1 MPTGTFVDGFM
12 AVWNTIT
19 SSHTAGVIVGIL
31 TVTGAIIFAFGIAY
45 LASTLFGLLRKLS
58 KDG

>member
-1 MPTGTFVDGFM
+1 MPTGTFADGFM

-19 SSHTAGVIVGIL
+19 SSHTAGAIVGIL
-31 TVTGAIIFAFGIAY
+31 TVVGVIIFAVGIVY
-45 LASTLFGLLRKLS
+45 LVSTLFGLLRKVG